1 MAVSR
6 FVLLA
11 RRTDEDAPN
20 SSRDDISW
28 MLVSSNSRPLGRA
41 VRWHHDM
48 EACLAEVH
56 IVRAHLDRLRGV
68 ISVVN
73 AGRNWRW
80 RVDLDGNPVAEASRV
95 YVRQYEC
102 DYNMRRFLEALPI
115 ADIPS
120 TVRMVH
126 RGSDG

>member
-1 MAVSR
+1 M
-6 FVLLA
+6 
-11 RRTDEDAPN
+11 D
-20 SSRDDISW
+20 
-28 MLVSSNSRPLGRA
+28 
-41 VRWHHDM
+41 
-48 EACLAEVH
+48 ACLAEVRT
-56 IVRAHLDRLRGV
+56 VRAHLERLRGV

-102 DYNMRRFLEALPI
+102 DYNMRRFLEALPV

>member
-6 FVLLA
+6 FVFLA
-11 RRTDEDAPN
+11 RRTDEDGADDR
-20 SSRDDISW
+20 RDDISW

-41 VRWHHDM
+41 VRWHHGLD
-48 EACLAEVH
+48 ACLAEVH
-56 IVRAHLDRLRGV
+56 TVRAHLDRLRGV
-68 ISVVN
+68 MSVVN

-102 DYNMRRFLEALPI
+102 DYNMRRFLEALPV

>member
-6 FVLLA
+6 FVFLA
-11 RRTDEDAPN
+11 RRADEDGADD
-20 SSRDDISW
+20 RHDDISW

-41 VRWHHDM
+41 VRWHDGLD
-48 EACLAEVH
+48 ACLAEVRT
-56 IVRAHLDRLRGV
+56 VREHLDRLRGV

-73 AGRNWRW
+73 AGRSWRW

-115 ADIPS
+115 AGIPS
-120 TVRMVH
+120 TVRMVR

>member
-20 SSRDDISW
+20 SPRDDISW
-28 MLVSSNSRPLGRA
+28 MLVSSNSCPLGRA

-56 IVRAHLDRLRGV
+56 TVRAHLDRLRGV

>member
-6 FVLLA
+6 FVFLA
-11 RRTDEDAPN
+11 RRADEDDADDR
-20 SSRDDISW
+20 RDDISW

-41 VRWHHDM
+41 VRWHRDM
-48 EACLAEVH
+48 DACLAEVRT
-56 IVRAHLDRLRGV
+56 IRAHRDGLRGV

-73 AGRNWRW
+73 TGRNWRW
-80 RVDLDGNPVAEASRV
+80 RVDLDGNPLAEASRV

-102 DYNMRRFLEALPI
+102 DYNMRRFLEALPV

-120 TVRMVH
+120 TVRVVH
-126 RGSDG
+126 RGSDA

>member
-11 RRTDEDAPN
+11 RRTDEDGADSP
-20 SSRDDISW
+20 RDDISW

-56 IVRAHLDRLRGV
+56 SVRAHLDRLRGV